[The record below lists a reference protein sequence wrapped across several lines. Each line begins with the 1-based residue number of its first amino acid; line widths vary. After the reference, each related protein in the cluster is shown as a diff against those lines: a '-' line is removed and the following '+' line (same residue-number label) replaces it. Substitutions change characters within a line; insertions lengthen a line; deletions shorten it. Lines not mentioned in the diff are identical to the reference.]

1 MTSEQLWLS
10 SANRFCRELWRR
22 SCGIS
27 KEPTESQRH
36 DKLEEAYMREQYPR
50 AALFGTEE
58 RTLFSTIRGRE
69 YHLSVSL
76 PDSYKTST
84 QAYPVIYVLDGDF
97 NFGVAAGLT
106 RFSNY
111 FRKVPELIIVGIGY
125 DMETSDE
132 FAALRDLDFDPPGM
146 PGAASDSVANLF
158 LDALTQEIIP
168 FIDANYRTIPSDR
181 TLEGYSSGGIF
192 VLHALFQQPDAFQR
206 YISGSAILNVTY
218 DYWIQHDA
226 QLAARNASN
235 PIQLYLSVGQLEEDD
250 IPNFQQFVAFL
261 EKGNYPGLTL
271 SSEIYAGEGH

>member
-1 MTSEQLWLS
+1 MS
-10 SANRFCRELWRR
+10 
-22 SCGIS
+22 
-27 KEPTESQRH
+27 
-36 DKLEEAYMREQYPR
+36 EQYPR

-69 YHLSVSL
+69 YHLSVAL

-106 RFSNY
+106 RFSNV
-111 FRKVPELIIVGIGY
+111 FRQVPELIIVGIGY

-132 FAALRDLDFDPPGM
+132 WVQLRDLDFDIPGV
-146 PGAASDSVANLF
+146 PGAASDTKSDLF
-158 LDALTQEIIP
+158 LDALTQEVIP
-168 FIDANYRTIPSDR
+168 FINANYRTIPSDR
-181 TLEGYSSGGIF
+181 CLQGYSSSGIF
-192 VLHALFQQPDAFQR
+192 VLYALFQQPDAFQR
-206 YISGSAILNVTY
+206 YISGSAILNATY

-250 IPNFQQFVAFL
+250 MPNFQQFVAFL
-261 EKGNYPGLTL
+261 EQGNYPGLTV
-271 SSEIYAGEGH
+271 SSEIYAGEGHGAEGIALTYLHGIAAVYPQVER